1 MDDFFNKYSRIL
13 RYLLYAITALVS
25 LVILFLCIQTSSVWL
40 GVLSQIWGSLFPFFI
55 AFLLAYLIHPLIL
68 WIERIRLPRVI
79 SICLFYMLIFAC
91 LYGTVSWFLPT
102 IIRELHDLVINLP
115 TYLTAIQQQLFIF
128 DQRFGLSLSEIF
140 FEQYEVWMSTLSHHI
155 KEVSTWTFNLIFSI
169 IGSLMFI
176 VIVPIALF
184 YFLKDYEKIIN
195 SLFKLVPFNYRHH
208 VINFSHL
215 LENSLG
221 SYIRGVAVIM
231 ACTALIA
238 TILLMIAGID
248 YALLF
253 GVIIGL
259 TDVIPFVGPFIGAIP
274 VVIFALS
281 ISWNKVILVIIILA
295 ILQVIEGNF
304 LQPFII
310 GRNLDIH
317 PLLIMILML
326 LAGSFFGLTGVFF
339 AIPVFLIFRT
349 FINYLN
355 LLKEKS

>member
-13 RYLLYAITALVS
+13 RYLLYAITTLVS
-25 LVILFLCIQTSSVWL
+25 LVILFLCIQTSPIWL
-40 GVLSQIWGSLFPFFI
+40 GIWGQIWESLFPFFV

-79 SICLFYMLIFAC
+79 SVCLFYILIFGC
-91 LYGTVSWFLPT
+91 LYGTISWFLPT
-102 IIRELHDLVINLP
+102 IIHELHDLVINLP
-115 TYLTAIQQQLFIF
+115 TYLTAIQQQLLIF
-128 DQRFGLSLSEIF
+128 DDRFGLNLSDTF
-140 FEQYEVWMSTLSHHI
+140 FNQYEVWISTLTNHI
-155 KEVSTWTFNLIFSI
+155 KEVSTWAFSLIFSI

-195 SLFKLVPFNYRHH
+195 GLQKLVPFKYRNH

-215 LENSLG
+215 LEASLG

-231 ACTALIA
+231 ACVALIA
-238 TILLMIAGID
+238 TILLMFAGID

-253 GVIIGL
+253 GVIIGVL
-259 TDVIPFVGPFIGAIP
+259 DIIPFIGPFIGAIP

-281 ISWNKVILVIIILA
+281 ISWNKVILVVITLA

-310 GRNLDIH
+310 GRNVDIH
-317 PLLIMILML
+317 PLLIMILMM
-326 LAGSFFGLTGVFF
+326 LAGSFFGLMGVFF
-339 AIPVFLIFRT
+339 AIPVFLVIRT
-349 FINYLN
+349 FIYYFRD
-355 LLKEKS
+355 LKN